1 MLAIQRGREP
11 DENPHG
17 ERRADGLGEQRMLT
31 EPRADTADAG
41 KRGEGASARIDP
53 APRGRPVGS
62 AAKHI
67 VQMHHEVVVR
77 KLGVALLPKTALAEL
92 AIGRVTLR
100 REGNLLRWFALE
112 RDGSRRRIKEHCRLP
127 SKARLA
133 SPRSPR
139 PVRSVGGLDLGE
151 HCRDSYRP
159 WRFIYGLGRGG
170 LLVHRSGAGCRDVQR
185 HHSVARK
192 VAARGRLLRDDQP
205 DQLRLAAERTIKAGT
220 QAGAAHGLGRIP
232 GGLADILAHH
242 LAARGAASAGA
253 FRALSPAPLDCGSV
267 VHRGY

>member
-1 MLAIQRGREP
+1 
-11 DENPHG
+11 
-17 ERRADGLGEQRMLT
+17 MLT
-31 EPRADTADAG
+31 EPHTDTADAG

-53 APRGRPVGS
+53 APRGRPLGS

-67 VQMHHEVVVR
+67 VQMHHEVVLQT
-77 KLGVALLPKTALAEL
+77 LGVALLLKTALVEL
-92 AIGRVTLR
+92 AIGKTTLR
-100 REGNLLRWFALE
+100 RERNLPRWFALE
-112 RDGSRRRIKEHCRLP
+112 RDGSRRRIKDTCRLP

-139 PVRSVGGLDLGE
+139 PARSVGRLDFGE
-151 HCRDSYRP
+151 HRCDSYR
-159 WRFIYGLGRGG
+159 RFIYGLGRGG
-170 LLVHRSGAGCRDVQR
+170 LLVHQPGAGCRDVQR

-205 DQLRLAAERTIKAGT
+205 NQLRLAAERTIKAGA
-220 QAGAAHGLGRIP
+220 QPGAANGLGRIP

-242 LAARGAASAGA
+242 LAARRAASAGA
-253 FRALSPAPLDCGSV
+253 FRAPGPARLDCGSV

>member
-11 DENPHG
+11 DKNPHS
-17 ERRADGLGEQRMLT
+17 ERCADGLGEQRMLT
-31 EPRADTADAG
+31 EPHTDTADAG

-67 VQMHHEVVVR
+67 VQMHHEVVLQ
-77 KLGVALLPKTALAEL
+77 KLGVALLLKTALVEL
-92 AIGRVTLR
+92 AIGRATLR

-112 RDGSRRRIKEHCRLP
+112 RDGSRRRINDTCRLP

-139 PVRSVGGLDLGE
+139 PARSVGRLDLGE
-151 HCRDSYRP
+151 HRCDSYR
-159 WRFIYGLGRGG
+159 RFIYGVGRGG
-170 LLVHRSGAGCRDVQR
+170 LLVHRPGAGCRDVQS
-185 HHSVARK
+185 HHSIARE
-192 VAARGRLLRDDQP
+192 VAARRWLLRDDQP
-205 DQLRLAAERTIKAGT
+205 DQLLLAAERAIKAVA
-220 QAGAAHGLGRIP
+220 QPGAAHGLGGIP

-242 LAARGAASAGA
+242 LAARGATSAGA
-253 FRALSPAPLDCGSV
+253 FRALSPARLDCGSV
-267 VHRGY
+267 VLRCY

>member
-1 MLAIQRGREP
+1 
-11 DENPHG
+11 
-17 ERRADGLGEQRMLT
+17 MLT
-31 EPRADTADAG
+31 EPHTDSADAG
-41 KRGEGASARIDP
+41 KRGESASARIDP

-77 KLGVALLPKTALAEL
+77 KLGVALLLKTALVELL
-92 AIGRVTLR
+92 AIGRAPLR

-112 RDGSRRRIKEHCRLP
+112 RDGSRRRINDTCRLP

-139 PVRSVGGLDLGE
+139 PARSVGRLALGE
-151 HCRDSYRP
+151 HSRDSCRR
-159 WRFIYGLGRGG
+159 WRFIYGLRRGG
-170 LLVHRSGAGCRDVQR
+170 LLVHRPGAGCRDVQS
-185 HHSVARK
+185 HHSVARE
-192 VAARGRLLRDDQP
+192 VAARSGLLRDDQP
-205 DQLRLAAERTIKAGT
+205 DQLRLAAERTIKAGA
-220 QAGAAHGLGRIP
+220 QPGAAHGLGRIP

-253 FRALSPAPLDCGSV
+253 FRALSPTRLDCGSV
-267 VHRGY
+267 VHRCY